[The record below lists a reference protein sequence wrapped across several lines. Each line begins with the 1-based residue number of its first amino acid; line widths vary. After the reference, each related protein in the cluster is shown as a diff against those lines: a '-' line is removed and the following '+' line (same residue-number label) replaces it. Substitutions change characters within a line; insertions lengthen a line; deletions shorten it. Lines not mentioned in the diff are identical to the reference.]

1 MHYPGCTRAH
11 KHGAA
16 GTKVRR
22 NPYSL
27 PKAKRAYANLQRAN
41 AAMARNLAALKR
53 VGQSPDGAART
64 KAIQRLINENIAI
77 DKRLRKYNNDY
88 QNYRGEPIGNY

>member
-1 MHYPGCTRAH
+1 MAVNRSAITGRF
-11 KHGAA
+11 A

-27 PKAKRAYANLQRAN
+27 AKAKRAYANLQRAN

-53 VGQSPDGAART
+53 VGQSADGAARS
-64 KAIQRLINENIAI
+64 KAIGRLIKENVSI
-77 DKRLRKYNNDY
+77 DQRQRKYRNDY
-88 QNYRGEPIGNY
+88 ANYRGEPIGNY